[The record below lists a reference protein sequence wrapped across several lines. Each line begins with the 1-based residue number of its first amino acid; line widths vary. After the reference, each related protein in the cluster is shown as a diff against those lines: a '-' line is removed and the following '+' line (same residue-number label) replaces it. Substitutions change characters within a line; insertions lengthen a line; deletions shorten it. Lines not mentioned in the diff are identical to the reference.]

1 MKIQFTM
8 ILVVAAACCSTLR
21 ADMAKKDLAPA
32 PIPVTVV
39 AGNATNRYNLAVV
52 SDDGDVRIFAASGGR
67 DARFF
72 NWRHFL
78 LAGRTKTSYTMRR
91 QAEFVPTFGAPQV
104 NKKKDTK
111 KWLLQRRPP

>member
-52 SDDGDVRIFAASGGR
+52 SDDGDVKGAKAYIDAYADNVQFDAAFK
-67 DARFF
+67 A
-72 NWRHFL
+72 NEAQA
-78 LAGRTKTSYTMRR
+78 LAAIRTETKC
-91 QAEFVPTFGAPQV
+91 FGTWWAMAKVSP
-104 NKKKDTK
+104 
-111 KWLLQRRPP
+111 LS